1 MEMAAGSDRRY
12 DMCVAGRFTA
22 QQRGIRRPPGIS
34 VRMGRCLASETGACT
49 RGRRC
54 SSVPALPLGRSRRRS
69 GCDSPCSNVGSAM
82 PGRACRSPM
91 PGPPPDITPVPRREH
106 QRLGE
111 RRAVRAREPQITVG
125 RRVRIDRT
133 AGTAIRWPRATPT
146 PDPFSWSA
154 QHGRSRPRGCAASG
168 CGDRHH
174 AGLLPRLTD
183 GTLRSSPST
192 HRSAC
197 ASDL

>member
-1 MEMAAGSDRRY
+1 MEVAAGSDRRY

-34 VRMGRCLASETGACT
+34 VRMGCCLHQK
-49 RGRRC
+49 
-54 SSVPALPLGRSRRRS
+54 PALAPAVGGAVASRHCLWAGADVGQGVIRRARTWVRLCRE
-69 GCDSPCSNVGSAM
+69 GPAGVRC
-82 PGRACRSPM
+82 RARL
-91 PGPPPDITPVPRREH
+91 PDITPVPRREH

-111 RRAVRAREPQITVG
+111 RRAVWAREPQITVG
-125 RRVRIDRT
+125 RRICIGRT
-133 AGTAIRWPRATPT
+133 RARPN
-146 PDPFSWSA
+146 DG
-154 QHGRSRPRGCAASG
+154 HGRHDPESLLVVGATRAFLTPGMCRRRLRRSA
-168 CGDRHH
+168 H